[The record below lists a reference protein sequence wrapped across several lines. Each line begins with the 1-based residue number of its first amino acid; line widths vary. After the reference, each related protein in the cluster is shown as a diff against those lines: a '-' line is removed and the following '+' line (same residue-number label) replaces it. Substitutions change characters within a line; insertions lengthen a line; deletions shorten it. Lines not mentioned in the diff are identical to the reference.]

1 MMMAGFE
8 FMGKAPF
15 KNIILHGIVRDAQGR
30 KMSKSLGNSLDPLE
44 VIGQYSADALRFSLA
59 LITSMETDTKVDM
72 SKFEIGRNFGTKLW
86 NAARFLQMNA
96 EKHPGFRFA
105 DHATAPLTLDPAL
118 LHDDDR
124 HLLLKADHVCA
135 AMNAALGKYR
145 IQEGALAIYDFAWTD
160 FCDWYLEYAKADLNA
175 PDEARRRQVLA
186 LLADVYGKILRLL
199 HPYMPFV
206 TEEIWHQLGYCA
218 EGESIMRE
226 VYPTGFC
233 AEQKSAW
240 GLSEEVLA
248 YVETKRDLITGA
260 RALRA
265 EAGLAPALAIK
276 PLLHP
281 ASEALAAKLER
292 DADSIKAAI
301 RAESLELIT
310 EAPAKAMPSKL
321 LKAGMLYLPL
331 EGLIDTKAEAEK
343 LDKEIAKLQGFLKGI
358 NAKLSNEAFVSK
370 APAAIIQNQRDRKV
384 ELEAQIATLTARK
397 AAL

>member
-1 MMMAGFE
+1 M
-8 FMGKAPF
+8 
-15 KNIILHGIVRDAQGR
+15 
-30 KMSKSLGNSLDPLE
+30 
-44 VIGQYSADALRFSLA
+44 
-59 LITSMETDTKVDM
+59 
-72 SKFEIGRNFGTKLW
+72 
-86 NAARFLQMNA
+86 
-96 EKHPGFRFA
+96 
-105 DHATAPLTLDPAL
+105 
-118 LHDDDR
+118 
-124 HLLLKADHVCA
+124 
-135 AMNAALGKYR
+135 
-145 IQEGALAIYDFAWTD
+145 
-160 FCDWYLEYAKADLNA
+160 
-175 PDEARRRQVLA
+175 
-186 LLADVYGKILRLL
+186 
-199 HPYMPFV
+199 
-206 TEEIWHQLGYCA
+206 
-218 EGESIMRE
+218 
-226 VYPTGFC
+226 
-233 AEQKSAW
+233 
-240 GLSEEVLA
+240 LA

-281 ASEALAAKLER
+281 ATEELTAKLAR
-292 DADSIKAAI
+292 DAESIKAAI
-301 RAESLELIT
+301 RAESLTLIT

>member
-1 MMMAGFE
+1 
-8 FMGKAPF
+8 
-15 KNIILHGIVRDAQGR
+15 
-30 KMSKSLGNSLDPLE
+30 
-44 VIGQYSADALRFSLA
+44 
-59 LITSMETDTKVDM
+59 T
-72 SKFEIGRNFGTKLW
+72 
-86 NAARFLQMNA
+86 AA
-96 EKHPGFRFA
+96 
-105 DHATAPLTLDPAL
+105 LTLDPEL

-135 AMNAALGKYR
+135 AMNAALAKYR

-226 VYPTGFC
+226 AYPTGFC

-248 YVETKRDLITGA
+248 YVETKRDLITGT

-281 ASEALAAKLER
+281 ASEALAAKLAR
-292 DADSIKAAI
+292 DAESIKTAI